1 MGNEEELR
9 LRISLSPINK
19 ENNAGSTG
27 GKTGLRHPAAIILMV
42 LWYMF
47 SAFNLFVNK
56 YIISYLKGDPALL
69 GRLIIE
75 N

>member
-19 ENNAGSTG
+19 ENNVESNG
-27 GKTGLRHPAAIILMV
+27 GKTGLQHPAAIILMV
-42 LWYMF
+42 LWYIF

-69 GRLIIE
+69 GNL
-75 N
+75 